1 MASLANRLKIPE
13 QHQQSLL
20 IGLLLGVGGVVF
32 GLLTALG
39 GPIVGF
45 GALIGLGAAIYVLTD
60 LMAGLLVTIAIM
72 CALPFATIPVK
83 IAVTPTLIDCGMG
96 AFLLVYVFQY
106 MTGRRIR
113 PRFVPAHLLIIA
125 YAVFLIFSFVAGLG
139 NAPLDSKVLR
149 RFAEMLLSISFAIIL
164 VDVIRDR
171 ATLRRLLFALCIMGA
186 VQAVLGIGLYVLNDD
201 TAERLL
207 NTLGRFG
214 YPQGGVIRYVND
226 NPAEAERA
234 IGTWVDPNA
243 YGGFLLVIAVLCGAQ
258 ILAEKPVTGK
268 RWIAIGL
275 FAPVALAIYLTQ
287 SRAALIALA
296 AAIVFI
302 GIMRYR
308 WLIGMLVLAGALFFV
323 MPFTRTY
330 VDRLIEGVNNED
342 ISTQMRV
349 GEYKDALILITRYP
363 LIGVGFSGA
372 PDRDIYIG
380 VSSMYLRI
388 AGNSGIVGLI
398 LFLLTVAET
407 FRYGLQRWKKIAADP
422 ELITIWLGCAA
433 SVLGM
438 MVIGFFDHYYAN
450 FEFHGSVLLFWMMIG
465 LTLAA
470 ARLID
475 EHPKESFSKL
485 SA

>member
-1 MASLANRLKIPE
+1 MATLAGKIPE
-13 QHQQSLL
+13 KVQQSIL
-20 IGLLLGVGGVVF
+20 IGLLLGVGGIAF

-45 GALIGLGAAIYVLTD
+45 GALIGLGVAVYVLTD
-60 LMAGLLVTIAIM
+60 LMAGLLITIATM

-96 AFLLVYVFQY
+96 AFLLVYLFQY

-125 YAVFLIFSFVAGLG
+125 YIIFLVFSFVAGMG
-139 NAPLDSKVLR
+139 NAPLDSKTLR
-149 RFAEMLLSISFAIIL
+149 RFAEMLLSVGFAIVL

-171 ATLRRLLFALCIMGA
+171 ATLRRLILALCVLGTL
-186 VQAVLGIGLYVLNDD
+186 QAILGIGLYILNDE

-243 YGGFLLVIAVLCGAQ
+243 YGGFLLVIAVLCGSQ
-258 ILAEKPVTGK
+258 ILSEKPVTGK
-268 RWIAIGL
+268 RWISIGL

-287 SRAALIALA
+287 SRAALIALGVS
-296 AAIVFI
+296 IVFI

-308 WLIGMLVLAGALFFV
+308 WLIGMLALGAALFFV
-323 MPFTRTY
+323 MPFTQTY
-330 VDRLIEGVNNED
+330 VERLLDGINNED

-349 GEYKDALILITRYP
+349 GEYKDAITLITRYP
-363 LIGVGFSGA
+363 LIGVGFSGT
-372 PDRDIYIG
+372 PDRDIYLG

-388 AGNSGIVGLI
+388 AGNAGIVGLT

-407 FRYGLQRWKKIAADP
+407 FRYGLARWRKIVADQ
-422 ELITIWLGCAA
+422 ELMTIWLGCAGA
-433 SVLGM
+433 IAGM
-438 MVIGFFDHYYAN
+438 MVIGIFDHYYAN
-450 FEFHGSVLLFWMMIG
+450 FEFHGSVLLFWTMIG
-465 LTLAA
+465 LALSA
-470 ARLID
+470 ARMTD
-475 EHPKESFSKL
+475 EQTFDTKPLNSV
-485 SA
+485 

>member
-1 MASLANRLKIPE
+1 MATLAGKIPE
-13 QHQQSLL
+13 KVQQSIL
-20 IGLLLGVGGVVF
+20 IGLLLGVGGITF

-45 GALIGLGAAIYVLTD
+45 GALIGLGVAVYVLTD
-60 LMAGLLVTIAIM
+60 LMAGLLITIATM

-96 AFLLVYVFQY
+96 AFLLVYLFQY

-125 YAVFLIFSFVAGLG
+125 YIIFLVFSFVAGMG
-139 NAPLDSKVLR
+139 NAPLDSKTLR
-149 RFAEMLLSISFAIIL
+149 RFAEMLLSVGFAIVL

-171 ATLRRLLFALCIMGA
+171 ATLRRLILALCVIGTL
-186 VQAVLGIGLYVLNDD
+186 QAILGIGLYILNDE

-243 YGGFLLVIAVLCGAQ
+243 YGGFLLVIAVLCGSQ
-258 ILAEKPVTGK
+258 ILSEKPVTGK
-268 RWIAIGL
+268 RWISIGL

-287 SRAALIALA
+287 SRAALIALGVS
-296 AAIVFI
+296 IVFI

-308 WLIGMLVLAGALFFV
+308 WLIGMLALGAALFFV
-323 MPFTRTY
+323 MPFTQTY
-330 VDRLIEGVNNED
+330 VERLLDGINNED

-349 GEYKDALILITRYP
+349 GEYKDAITLITRYP
-363 LIGVGFSGA
+363 LIGVGFSGT
-372 PDRDIYIG
+372 PDRDIYLG

-388 AGNSGIVGLI
+388 AGNAGIVGLT

-407 FRYGLQRWKKIAADP
+407 FRYGLARWRKIVADQ
-422 ELITIWLGCAA
+422 ELMTIWLGCAGA
-433 SVLGM
+433 IAGM
-438 MVIGFFDHYYAN
+438 MVIGIFDHYYAN
-450 FEFHGSVLLFWMMIG
+450 FEFHGSVLLFWTMIG
-465 LTLAA
+465 LALSA
-470 ARLID
+470 ARMTD
-475 EHPKESFSKL
+475 EQAFDTKPLNSV
-485 SA
+485 

>member
-1 MASLANRLKIPE
+1 M
-13 QHQQSLL
+13 QQSIL
-20 IGLLLGVGGVVF
+20 IGLLLGVGGVTF

-39 GPIVGF
+39 GPVLGF
-45 GALIGLGAAIYVLTD
+45 GALIGLGVAFYVLTD
-60 LMAGLLVTIAIM
+60 LMAGLFVTIGIM
-72 CALPFATIPVK
+72 CILPFATIPVK

-96 AFLLVYVFQY
+96 AFLLVYMFQY

-113 PRFVPAHLLIIA
+113 PRFVPAHLLIVA

-139 NAPLDSKVLR
+139 HAPPDTKTIR
-149 RFAEMLLSISFAIIL
+149 RFAEMILSVGFAIVL

-171 ATLRRLLFALCIMGA
+171 ATLRRLILALCIVGA
-186 VQAVLGIGLYVLNDD
+186 VQAVLGIGLYLLNDA

-207 NTLGRFG
+207 NMLGRFG

-226 NPAEAERA
+226 NPDMAERA

-243 YGGFLLVIAVLCGAQ
+243 YGGFLLVIAVLCGSQ
-258 ILAEKPVTGK
+258 ILAEKPVTGT
-268 RWIAIGL
+268 RWVAIGL
-275 FAPVALAIYLTQ
+275 FTPVALAIYLTQ
-287 SRAALIALA
+287 SRAALLALA

-302 GIMRYR
+302 GLLRYR
-308 WLIGMLVLAGALFFV
+308 WLIGLLVLAGALFFV
-323 MPFTRTY
+323 LPFTQTY
-330 VDRLIEGVNNED
+330 VDRLLEGVNNED

-388 AGNSGIVGLI
+388 AGNSGMIGLA

-407 FRYGLQRWKKIAADP
+407 LRYGLARWRHLLANQD
-422 ELITIWLGCAA
+422 LLTLWLGCAG
-433 SVLGM
+433 SIVGM
-438 MVIGFFDHYYAN
+438 MVVGFFDHYYAN
-450 FEFHGSVLLFWMMIG
+450 FEFHGSVLLFWTMIG

-470 ARLID
+470 ARLT
-475 EHPKESFSKL
+475 EELPATLATAPPAST